1 MAVKPIDL
9 PSAAGVPY
17 GEGDVRHFSQGDSF
31 DVPSVANPTRHLA
44 DRDNKLAEKVNEIV
58 EVVNN
63 KEQFVPL
70 LIPRTLLPPNDSIIV
85 TNYRIPAGFEA
96 RILNATIASTPL
108 SADIELNVYYSTG
121 FGNTTGDVVVSIS
134 DETSS
139 GTSFKQSGE
148 YVIEIK
154 NKGGLSLDIVGS
166 LLLTMRP
173 LGEVGTP
180 LVASVIQGDKGNP
193 GEKGD
198 KGDPGPAGTGGA
210 GSPGMVWDD
219 AWVSGKNYTPPLVVS
234 FPLNGTNTS
243 SFICRQ
249 AHLSDNSN
257 KPPNATYWSTVAL
270 ASTGTVIVVTGA
282 VASGIPV
289 YATQILSG
297 TVVPDVNYLAG
308 TTHNGYTGS
317 LTASGTTTFPFD
329 EFSIVSTSTN
339 VPNGMAFLQAN
350 FRRSFTGNLKIYL
363 PTAANGAKVDWDSGN
378 TICQAT
384 LNGTTQPQI
393 TANGTLVHTVEVKS
407 GGGNDYIIQ
416 VNAPT
421 PQKVSIMFVGHSTV
435 P

>member
-1 MAVKPIDL
+1 MSVRPIEL
-9 PSAAGVPY
+9 PSAAGLPY
-17 GEGDVRHFSQGDSF
+17 GEGDVRHFAQGDSF

-44 DRDNKLAEKVNEIV
+44 DRDNKLAAKVNEIV

-70 LIPRTLLPPNDSIIV
+70 SIPRTLMPPNDSVIV

-108 SADIELNVYYSTG
+108 SSDIELNVYHSTG
-121 FGNTTGDVVVSIS
+121 FGNTTGDVILSIS

-139 GTSFKQSGE
+139 GTSFKASGE
-148 YVIEIK
+148 YIVEIK
-154 NKGGLSLDIVGS
+154 NKGGLSLDIVAS
-166 LLLTMRP
+166 LLMTMRP

-180 LVASVIQGDKGNP
+180 LVASVIKGEKGNP

-198 KGDPGPAGTGGA
+198 PGQPGPPGTGGA
-210 GSPGMVWDD
+210 GSPGMVWDSE
-219 AWVSGKNYTPPLVVS
+219 WVSGKNYSPPLVVS
-234 FPLNGTNTS
+234 YPLNGTNTS
-243 SFICRQ
+243 SFICRV
-249 AHLSDNSN
+249 AHTADNTN
-257 KPPNATYWSTVAL
+257 KPPNSTYWDVVAM
-270 ASTGTVIVVTGA
+270 ASTGTVIVLTGA
-282 VASGIPV
+282 SAGIPV
-289 YATQILSG
+289 YATQTLAG
-297 TVVPDVNYLAG
+297 TVVPDVNYVAG

-317 LTASGTTTFPFD
+317 LTASSTTTFPFD

-350 FRRSFTGNLKIYL
+350 FRRVFTGNLKIYL
-363 PTAANGAKVDWDSGN
+363 PTAADGAKVDWESGN

-384 LNGTTQPQI
+384 LNGTTQPQV
-393 TANGTLVHTVEVKS
+393 TGSGTLVHTVEVKS
-407 GGGNDYIIQ
+407 GGGNDYLIQ

-421 PQKVSIMFVGHSTV
+421 PQKVSILFIGHSTV